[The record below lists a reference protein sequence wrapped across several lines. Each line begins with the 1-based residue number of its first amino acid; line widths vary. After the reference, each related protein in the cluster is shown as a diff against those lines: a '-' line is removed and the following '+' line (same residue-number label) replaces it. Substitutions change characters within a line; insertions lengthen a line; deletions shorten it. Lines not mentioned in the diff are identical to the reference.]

1 MVKIWLVKPNVPED
15 WNFDSV
21 EIIAGKRSVDEWI
34 NKMKLSKFIKCIEIS
49 DQDDGCE
56 FLNKLSLHLETT
68 TDSLANTIQV
78 YEHPLYKIECTY
90 RSDLNYQNSSDF
102 NYFGTV
108 VNIESINM
116 FGSALFL
123 KTANKKL
130 CNLEIDELLVQLL
143 NFYYVK
149 TFKLSNGKFQE
160 LGIMNYEPEI
170 GRILNGYKVKKINDW
185 LIFSDDSKSN
195 LSNLKQSGNNIDE
208 FNNLI
213 WLKIKNHIGDIHEAL
228 ESVSPEK
235 NKDGDMRG
243 LYMDLDVDFIKTVF
257 FK

>member
-1 MVKIWLVKPNVPED
+1 MVKIWVVKSNVPED
-15 WNFDSV
+15 WKFDTV
-21 EIIAGKRSVDEWI
+21 EIIAGKRSTDEWI
-34 NKMKLSKFIKCIEIS
+34 NKMKLAKFIKCIEIS

-56 FLNKLSLHLETT
+56 FLNQLAINLETT
-68 TDSLANTIQV
+68 SDSFANTIQV

-90 RSDLNYQNSSDF
+90 RTDLNYQNSNDF

-116 FGSALFL
+116 FGSALFF

-130 CNLEIDELLVQLL
+130 CNLDIDELLVQLI

-170 GRILNGYKVKKINDW
+170 GRILNGYTVKKINDW
-185 LIFSDDSKSN
+185 LILSDDSKSN
-195 LSNLKQSGNNIDE
+195 LSNLKQSGNNINE

-213 WLKIKNHIGDIHEAL
+213 WFKIKHHIGDIHEAL